1 MDERNPLNGRRLYV
15 RRDPNGPYE
24 MWRAPDSSLAAF
36 ARDPFAHA
44 NTVSDAIA
52 ETAEIYE
59 DQNDKMLWL
68 VDGKPIS
75 VTGNVLLDI
84 SARHLATKRLVNRGT
99 ESEPNLVSEYVPYTP
114 DQKTVRALMTADR
127 REGGLR
133 GRITKI

>member
-1 MDERNPLNGRRLYV
+1 YTKP
-15 RRDPNGPYE
+15 
-24 MWRAPDSSLAAF
+24 A
-36 ARDPFAHA
+36 
-44 NTVSDAIA
+44 SDVTA
-52 ETAEIYE
+52 ETGEIYE
-59 DQNDKMLWL
+59 DQKDKILSL
-68 VDGKPIS
+68 VDAKPIS
-75 VTGNVLLDI
+75 LTGNVLLDI